1 MSVEPVIVYPPELP
15 VSAAR
20 DEIARAI
27 RDHQVVIV
35 AGATGS
41 GKTTQLPKIC
51 LELGRTSIA
60 HTQPR
65 RIAARTI
72 AERIAEEMQ
81 VPLGSTVGYKV
92 RFTDKVSADTRVAL
106 VTDGILLNE
115 IHRDRLLRRYDTIIV
130 DEAHERSLNIDFLLG
145 YLRRILPKRPDLKVI
160 VTSAT
165 IDPESFARHFA
176 AAPAQ
181 PGGEPVPAPVIEV
194 SGRTYPVEIR
204 YRPQGG
210 ADGEGG
216 AGETPEVQ
224 DADDPAVPSSR
235 GRTGPGPQK
244 VRSSARAAGKPG
256 GPDDDVDEVGA
267 VVAALRELDREPAGD
282 VLVFFPGEAEI
293 RDAADAIR
301 GAYQKDAAPTEVLPL
316 YGRLSAAEQHR
327 VFERSSVAGVRRR
340 VILATNVAETSLTV
354 PGIRYVVDTGTARI
368 SRYSNR
374 SKIQRLPIEA
384 VSQASAQQRSGRA
397 GRTSPGIAI
406 RLYSEDDFTRRPE
419 YTEPEIL
426 RTSLASVILQML
438 SLGFGDIQAFPFL
451 TPPDSRGVKAA
462 FDLLVELGAVKLPA
476 PGSRAHAARDRD
488 VREDGDPSRQ
498 RGGRG
503 DDRSRG
509 RRDEDGPRLTEVGRE
524 IARLPIDPRFARM
537 LIEARRNDVQAEVL
551 AIVSGMSI
559 QDVRERPEERREEAD
574 RFHARFTDPT
584 SDFLSLLNLWEYLQE
599 KQAELGSSAFRRLC
613 RSEHLTYV
621 RVREWVDVHRQLRS
635 LGGAERGPGD
645 GGGRGSG
652 GRGGRSD
659 GEGARRGVGGGR
671 AARNHVPHMAG
682 ADPSQRH
689 FSGHAPSE
697 GGRGSSDTPEGHA
710 AGDAIHRAIL
720 SGLLSHL
727 GILDP
732 RTMAQTKDR
741 KAPGDARPVKGEY
754 IGARGARFAIFPGSG
769 LKKKRPS
776 AVMAAELVETSRLF
790 ARTVA
795 AVDPA
800 WAEEL
805 APDLVKRSLSEPH
818 WSKDA
823 GSAAAYEK
831 VTLFGVEL
839 VGRRRVQLARFDRP
853 LAREMFVRHALVE
866 GEWDPSVLDKRLTA
880 FLRRNQEQRRLLEK
894 IEERERRRDILIGD
908 EAVFAF
914 YNARIPADVTDV
926 RSFEAWWR
934 DAIHRTP
941 NLLDLRESDLT
952 GDRAQGDDRAFPAR
966 WRQGDQTLNLAY
978 RFEPGAPDDGVTVV
992 VPLPLLAQLRPD
1004 GFDWQVPGMRDEL
1017 VTALLRALPKTIRR
1031 NVVPAADWAEKFSA
1045 ELAEKGPEHANGLPK
1060 TTLVDALAALVQRV
1074 ANQRVSAAD
1083 FELERVPGHLMP
1095 SFRAVDARGRAI
1107 GSDRDLP
1114 TLQRRLADKA
1124 RSSVESTIARP
1135 AHRAAKV
1142 AEASPAFASRTKL
1155 TTWDLDELT
1164 EVVDTPVAG
1173 GVVRGYPAL
1182 VDEGDSVALRVEA
1195 TPEDAER
1202 HTRAGIRRL
1211 MLLAVA
1217 SPATYVLDHLT
1228 PNEKLALAAS
1238 PYQNAKAL
1246 IEDARVALADDIL
1259 GRESPTG
1266 VVRTKA
1272 DFERVRDAFSAAS
1285 VERTFQT
1292 VSLAAKILLA
1302 QREVER
1308 AMKDAA
1314 SITLLGALND
1324 VRGQVK
1330 GLLFPGFLSRTG
1342 LPRLQHYPR
1351 YLAGALERVKT
1362 LSDNPGRDRQRMT
1375 EYERAAAGFIDA
1387 GGTVPLPADAPANLV
1402 QTRWLL
1408 EELRVSLFAQRLG
1421 TAEPVSPQRIAKALK
1436 DSVTR

>member
-1 MSVEPVIVYPPELP
+1 MSSPEPVIVYPPELP

-72 AERIAEEMQ
+72 AERIAEELQ
-81 VPLGSTVGYKV
+81 VPLGTTVGYKV

-145 YLRRILPKRPDLKVI
+145 YLRRILPQRPDLKVI

-176 AAPAQ
+176 APPAT

-204 YRPQGG
+204 YRPLDV
-210 ADGEGG
+210 ADRAPEDN
-216 AGETPEVQ
+216 ADSDPDTDIPTPQ
-224 DADDPAVPSSR
+224 PR
-235 GRTGPGPQK
+235 K
-244 VRSSARAAGKPG
+244 VRSAAQGKRYT
-256 GPDDDVDEVGA
+256 DDPDEVGA

-327 VFERSSVAGVRRR
+327 VFERSTVAGVRRR

-397 GRTSPGIAI
+397 GRTSPGVAI
-406 RLYSEDDFTRRPE
+406 RLYSEEDFLRRPE

-476 PGSRAHAARDRD
+476 PGSRADATRD

-498 RGGRG
+498 RR
-503 DDRSRG
+503 D
-509 RRDEDGPRLTEVGRE
+509 RRDDTGPRLTAIGRE

-537 LIEARRNDVQAEVL
+537 LLEARGADVLPEVM
-551 AIVSGMSI
+551 AIVAGMSI
-559 QDVRERPEERREEAD
+559 QDVRERPEDRREEAD

-584 SDFLSLLNLWEYLQE
+584 SDFLSLLNLWEYLHE

-613 RSEHLTYV
+613 RNEHLNYV
-621 RVREWVDVHRQLRS
+621 RVREWVDVHRQLTS
-635 LGGAERGPGD
+635 LLGA
-645 GGGRGSG
+645 GRGEQ
-652 GRGGRSD
+652 RG
-659 GEGARRGVGGGR
+659 AK
-671 AARNHVPHMAG
+671 NHVP
-682 ADPSQRH
+682 QRAASGRSRPH
-689 FSGHAPSE
+689 HSGHTASE
-697 GGRGSSDTPEGHA
+697 GGRGDAPEGHA
-710 AGDAIHRAIL
+710 QGDAIHRAIL
-720 SGLLSHL
+720 SGLLSHI

-732 RTMAQTKDR
+732 RTIAAPKDR
-741 KAPGDARPVKGEY
+741 KTPGDTRPTKGEY

-800 WAEEL
+800 WAEDL

-839 VGRRRVQLARFDRP
+839 VGRRRVQLSRFDRP

-894 IEERERRRDILIGD
+894 IEERERRRDILVGD

-926 RSFEAWWR
+926 RSFETWWK
-934 DAIHRTP
+934 DASNRTP
-941 NLLDLRESDLT
+941 HLLDLRESDLT

-1045 ELAEKGPEHANGLPK
+1045 ELAEKGPEHANGLPR
-1060 TTLVDALAALVQRV
+1060 TTLVDALAAQVQRV

-1083 FELERVPGHLMP
+1083 FELDRVPGHLMM
-1095 SFRAVDARGRAI
+1095 SFRAVDPRGRAV
-1107 GSDRDLP
+1107 GSDRDLGA
-1114 TLQRRLADKA
+1114 LQRRLADRA

-1135 AHRAAKV
+1135 PVRTAAARV
-1142 AEASPAFASRTKL
+1142 AEASPAFASRAKL
-1155 TTWDLDELT
+1155 TTWDFDELA

-1195 TPEDAER
+1195 TPEDAAR

-1211 MLLAVA
+1211 LLLAVP
-1217 SPATYVLDHLT
+1217 SPASYVLDHLT
-1228 PNEKLALAAS
+1228 ANEKLALAAS

-1246 IEDARVALADDIL
+1246 IEDARVAVADDVL
-1259 GRESPTG
+1259 FRHAPSG
-1266 VVRTKA
+1266 VVRTRA
-1272 DFERVRDAFSAAS
+1272 EFERVRDAFSAAS
-1285 VERTFQT
+1285 VEQTFQA
-1292 VSLAAKILLA
+1292 VSLVAKILLA

-1308 AMKDAA
+1308 AMKDAS

-1324 VRGQVK
+1324 VRGQLQ
-1330 GLLFPGFLSRTG
+1330 GLIFPGFISRTG
-1342 LPRLQHYPR
+1342 LARLAHLPR
-1351 YLAGALERVKT
+1351 YLAGALERAKT
-1362 LSDNPGRDRQRMT
+1362 LPDNPGRDRQRMT
-1375 EYERAAAGFIDA
+1375 EYERGAAGFVEA
-1387 GGTVPLPADAPANLV
+1387 GGVTPLPADAAAHLV

-1408 EELRVSLFAQRLG
+1408 EEFRVSLFAQRLG
-1421 TAEPVSPQRIAKALK
+1421 TAEPVSPQRLAKALK
-1436 DSVTR
+1436 GA